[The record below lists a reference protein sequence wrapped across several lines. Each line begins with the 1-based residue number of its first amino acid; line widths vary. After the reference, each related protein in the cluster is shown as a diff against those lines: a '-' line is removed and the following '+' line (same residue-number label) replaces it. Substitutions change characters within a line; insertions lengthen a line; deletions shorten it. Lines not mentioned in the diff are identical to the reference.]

1 MKLLARDDPVTTLQR
16 PHAEEVDTLSRGN
29 HRRAVEAAT
38 NLLYYAV
45 ESGKVVGP
53 EVREPILA
61 AGAAVG
67 DDTAAAATLESRFLE
82 AYGKLAQLMAPVT
95 ERTLRASDKRFGQHG
110 SGIRGLLPAQA
121 QRRALLIA
129 AVAIT
134 QLSLIGG
141 IEAGRGLLATIPEM
155 QEQLAKLETNIEAVD
170 KPLAVVGDRLMTLAS
185 EPHDEHALMLQSE
198 LRERKSD
205 LENSRASLAAQWTE
219 VNSRRLS
226 AIGWLYSTVCFGSHC
241 PFNESAFYY
250 LAPVILG
257 TILGGF
263 LLPMLYGA
271 LGTCVYILRGTY
283 AKMTER
289 SFDPARAGEIWVRLL
304 LGTVGGFTLQWVCLS
319 EANHVA
325 GNITPGVLAF
335 LGGYSVELP
344 FTALD
349 RIITTVKA
357 AIRTDASDAKA
368 GASMATSPAPGT
380 ASR

>member
-1 MKLLARDDPVTTLQR
+1 MTLR
-16 PHAEEVDTLSRGN
+16 GHDAEGAAALSRDN

-45 ESGKVVGP
+45 ESGKVVSP

-61 AGAAVG
+61 AGATVG
-67 DDTAAAATLESRFLE
+67 DGTAAAATLESRFLE

-95 ERTLRASDKRFGQHG
+95 ERTLRASDKRFGHG
-110 SGIRGLLPAQA
+110 SWGRRLLPAQA

-129 AVAIT
+129 AVAIIH
-134 QLSLIGG
+134 LSLIGG
-141 IEAGRGLLATIPEM
+141 IEAGRGLLAAIPEM
-155 QEQLAKLETNIEAVD
+155 HERLAKLEADIEAVD
-170 KPLAVVGDRLMTLAS
+170 KPLTVVGDRLMTLAS
-185 EPHDEHALMLQSE
+185 EPRDEHALMLQSE
-198 LRERKSD
+198 LREKKD
-205 LENSRASLAAQWTE
+205 ELEANRASLAAQWTE

-226 AIGWLYSTVCFGSHC
+226 AIGWLYSTVCFRSHC

-250 LAPVILG
+250 LAPGILG

-289 SFDPARAGEIWVRLL
+289 SYDPTRAGELWVRLL

-368 GASMATSPAPGT
+368 GASLATSPVPGT
-380 ASR
+380 SSR